1 MKLTP
6 AKNKE
11 KWMACPVD
19 FVEFPGL
26 AYIYHLNE
34 LIISKKLDAL
44 HECFGK
50 IELGYTI
57 YNKNG
62 EKVFLAVRYHLDQTF
77 LMKIFNHY
85 GNEVINI
92 KISKPSAWFC
102 NKALVWAP
110 PDNYVGAVEQ
120 RPTIKDKF
128 TFADKFLVKN
138 SQNEVVLDIIAN
150 GVNNFVY
157 SLNSC
162 GEEVGVIMEKWGG
175 GKNFGVSFPE
185 DLRVGDK
192 AVVLGA
198 CFLIGCLK
206 Y

>member
-1 MKLTP
+1 MQLAP

-11 KWMACPVD
+11 KWMTCPPD
-19 FVEFPGL
+19 LIEYPGL
-26 AYIYHLNE
+26 AYFCHLNE
-34 LIISKKLDAL
+34 LIISKKLDEL

-50 IELGYTI
+50 IDIGYTI
-57 YNKNG
+57 YNRNG
-62 EKVFLAVRYHLDQTF
+62 EKVFLAVRYHHDRTILI
-77 LMKIFNHY
+77 KIFNHY

-92 KISKPSAWFC
+92 KISKPSAWLC

-110 PDNYVGAVEQ
+110 PENYVGSVGQ
-120 RPTIKDKF
+120 RPTIKDKC

-138 SQNEVVLDIIAN
+138 SHNKILLDIIAN
-150 GVNNFVY
+150 GANNFAY
-157 SLNSC
+157 SLNTC

-175 GKNFGVSFPE
+175 GDNFGVSFPE
-185 DLRVGDK
+185 DLVVEDK